1 MHNKI
6 DMKSLSEEEK
16 KNLSKYGQFPSRPI
30 ARQSRLKERKYF
42 DSGDYALSKAGNKE
56 VQNVGHDHPSPN
68 SIPHYVSAPPPA
80 APVVGVGESA
90 GESTEAAEAASPSS
104 LQTLAGGS
112 PGVAIVNTDS
122 PTSTMVNPSC
132 LATET
137 SAASAIQPTAAA
149 AASTA
154 ASAAS
159 ASAGED
165 AAAAFRMPFGAPAA
179 TSLPSDA
186 ASAAPASASGSTPPA
201 RPAFT
206 RRVSQ
211 VAGTQYRVKD

>member
-1 MHNKI
+1 
-6 DMKSLSEEEK
+6 MKSLSEEEK
-16 KNLSKYGQFPSRPI
+16 MNLSKYGRFPSRPI

-80 APVVGVGESA
+80 APVVGVSESA
-90 GESTEAAEAASPSS
+90 GESAETADAASPSPSS

-137 SAASAIQPTAAA
+137 SAASALQPTAAA
-149 AASTA
+149 AASA
-154 ASAAS
+154 

-165 AAAAFRMPFGAPAA
+165 AAAPAFRMPFGAPAA

-186 ASAAPASASGSTPPA
+186 ASAAPASASASTPPA